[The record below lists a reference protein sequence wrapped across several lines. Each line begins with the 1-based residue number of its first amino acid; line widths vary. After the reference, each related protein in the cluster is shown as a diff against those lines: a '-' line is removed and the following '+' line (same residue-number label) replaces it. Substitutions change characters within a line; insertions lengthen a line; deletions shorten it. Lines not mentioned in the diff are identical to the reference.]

1 MNYLRR
7 AMSTVLTVT
16 LSLVMSTAVLA
27 NTTTSSIR
35 GSVATQAGQTFSNAA
50 VTITHTPS
58 GTVSRTTTNSSGAFS
73 ARSLRVGGPYS
84 ISVSGPGFENA
95 KVDDVYLSLDQG
107 MSVPVVVRASGA
119 MEVVAVT
126 AQRLG
131 QTGFKNEGLSTSL
144 GLEALQE
151 VISID
156 RDITDAAQLDPF
168 AAVNVQ
174 SGGAKE
180 LTIAGANNR
189 FNSLTIDGVALNDR
203 FGLNANGYP
212 SQRSPI
218 SYDAIESLSIQ
229 TAPFDVEY
237 NGFTGGTINA
247 VTKSGTNTFEGSVG
261 YYSTDDSTI
270 GDKNGDDEFDFKFEE
285 ETFVATFGG
294 PIIKDK
300 LFFFVAYD
308 KYEEIAPLQNGP
320 AGSGALNTEQDITL
334 DDVAQVA
341 QIVSDVWGFDIGGF
355 NKGPAEDEKVLANVD
370 WNISE
375 NHRAKLTYI
384 KTEGNTIREQN
395 GNNFLAS
402 DNRLGASSAWYD
414 RSEEVES
421 VIGHVFSDWSDN
433 FSTEIKIAS
442 TTQST

>member
-144 GLEALQE
+144 GLEAL
-151 VISID
+151 
-156 RDITDAAQLDPF
+156 
-168 AAVNVQ
+168 
-174 SGGAKE
+174 
-180 LTIAGANNR
+180 
-189 FNSLTIDGVALNDR
+189 
-203 FGLNANGYP
+203 
-212 SQRSPI
+212 
-218 SYDAIESLSIQ
+218 
-229 TAPFDVEY
+229 
-237 NGFTGGTINA
+237 
-247 VTKSGTNTFEGSVG
+247 
-261 YYSTDDSTI
+261 
-270 GDKNGDDEFDFKFEE
+270 
-285 ETFVATFGG
+285 
-294 PIIKDK
+294 
-300 LFFFVAYD
+300 
-308 KYEEIAPLQNGP
+308 
-320 AGSGALNTEQDITL
+320 
-334 DDVAQVA
+334 
-341 QIVSDVWGFDIGGF
+341 
-355 NKGPAEDEKVLANVD
+355 
-370 WNISE
+370 
-375 NHRAKLTYI
+375 
-384 KTEGNTIREQN
+384 
-395 GNNFLAS
+395 
-402 DNRLGASSAWYD
+402 
-414 RSEEVES
+414 
-421 VIGHVFSDWSDN
+421 
-433 FSTEIKIAS
+433 
-442 TTQST
+442 